1 MTINYLLTLEDAE
14 IELKVEVA
22 YTPFEPESYDCQA
35 SPFEIEILS
44 ACDHEGVDYTS
55 ALTDEDVEEIE
66 LQVLE
71 DLDDKDTDAAVSAYE
86 SRMDARAEAAFER
99 WMP

>member
-22 YTPFEPESYDCQA
+22 YTPPEPESRDCPA
-35 SPFEIEILS
+35 SPGEIEILS

-66 LQVLE
+66 LKVSE
-71 DLDDKDTDAAVSAYE
+71 DLDDKETDAAVSAYE